1 MIEKEV
7 AELRRRFKVAKTNIT
22 KIRGCYVNRNGDI
35 ISEFRQSLSV
45 IPNEHAEQI
54 LGILK
59 KTMSGTMGKNLIN
72 IEFETAQVISGAEHK
87 LLSQLRDTRLE
98 DDDVV
103 HEFYNK
109 AIESLDLESNYIIM
123 LAHDT
128 YDVPYRSK
136 DGSEDADNSSEMFSY
151 IICAICPMKETKP
164 ALDYCVAEDR
174 IRNIAGSTIIGP
186 PELGFMFPAF
196 DERATNIYN
205 ALYYNR
211 DTKEN
216 HEDFANAIFAVPLAM
231 PAAAQKET
239 FQSILSGAVAN
250 DCSYEVVQ
258 AVHNT
263 LSNMVMVQKEREDA
277 KPLFFSKDTV
287 KNVLKDCGVSEQ
299 HISAFDTRYDE
310 EFGKETELPPENVV
324 DLKKLEVKSANVM
337 IQVNADRSDL
347 VKTQIIDGRPYILI
361 RAESGVEVNGV
372 SIAIPKD

>member
-87 LLSQLRDTRLE
+87 LLSRLRDTRLE

-151 IICAICPMKETKP
+151 II
-164 ALDYCVAEDR
+164 
-174 IRNIAGSTIIGP
+174 
-186 PELGFMFPAF
+186 
-196 DERATNIYN
+196 
-205 ALYYNR
+205 
-211 DTKEN
+211 
-216 HEDFANAIFAVPLAM
+216 
-231 PAAAQKET
+231 
-239 FQSILSGAVAN
+239 
-250 DCSYEVVQ
+250 
-258 AVHNT
+258 
-263 LSNMVMVQKEREDA
+263 
-277 KPLFFSKDTV
+277 
-287 KNVLKDCGVSEQ
+287 
-299 HISAFDTRYDE
+299 
-310 EFGKETELPPENVV
+310 
-324 DLKKLEVKSANVM
+324 
-337 IQVNADRSDL
+337 
-347 VKTQIIDGRPYILI
+347 
-361 RAESGVEVNGV
+361 
-372 SIAIPKD
+372 